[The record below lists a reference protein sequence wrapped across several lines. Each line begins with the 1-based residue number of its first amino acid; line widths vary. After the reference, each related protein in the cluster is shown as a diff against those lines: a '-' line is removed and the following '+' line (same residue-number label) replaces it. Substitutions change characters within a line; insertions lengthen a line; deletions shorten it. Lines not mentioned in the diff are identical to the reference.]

1 VIVVSDTSPITSLVD
16 VGQVEL
22 LRALFGTVIVP
33 REVSRELER
42 GHVGVPTWVEVREVN
57 DRSMVSR
64 LEAEVD
70 LGEAEALVLALEL
83 KADRLLIDEQQGR
96 AIAERLG
103 LRYIGVLGVL
113 LEAKRRGHLS
123 AVRPL
128 LDELVATAGF
138 WISEKLRREVLD
150 AAGEQ

>member
-16 VGQVEL
+16 VGHVEL
-22 LRALFGTVIVP
+22 LRTLFSRVIVP
-33 REVSRELER
+33 REVARELER
-42 GHVGVPTWVEVREVN
+42 GHVGVPVWVEVHDAT

-64 LEAEVD
+64 FEAEVD
-70 LGEAEALVLALEL
+70 LGEAEALALAVEL
-83 KADRLLIDEQQGR
+83 KADRLLIDERQGR
-96 AIAERLG
+96 AIAERVG

-123 AVRPL
+123 TIRPV
-128 LDELVATAGF
+128 LDQLVATAGF
-138 WISEKLRREVLD
+138 WISDRLRREVLT